1 LDKLTYQPSHM
12 VIAAAGSSMSELT
25 LRDVGLML
33 TRRRIIIY
41 IAVSVFF
48 LLGVLGLTLS
58 TRRYRSVGEIELQKD
73 STSSLGIQTDSAD
86 TPADALEVNMII
98 ETQAKI
104 LQSDSL
110 ALRVIEDLHLE
121 QTSDYQAKWSL
132 LDWVLGC
139 FQAKGTADPKDGS
152 LENSPHRRMRV
163 LKIFHR
169 KLTVKPVAGTRL
181 IDVEYLSPDP
191 QLAASVVNH
200 LLQGLIE
207 KGFQARYDA
216 TMQASSWLSAQLG
229 DLRAT
234 TQELQAKVVKL
245 QQESGVFAVGEVDHE
260 GRDQVYNPTLEKL
273 QMATQAEAQAE
284 SNRIL
289 KGAIDDVVKSGNA
302 ELISGLGGNTVVGGG
317 SSSAIGSSL
326 SLIQNL
332 RLQEASEQAELQQ
345 LSAKFGPAYPKLAE
359 IQENLDAVQAAIR
372 EEVGRV
378 ARRARNDYLVAEQ
391 TEKKTRRDFEA
402 DKSEAKA
409 LNSKTIEYQM
419 VRQEADQTR
428 SLYDDMLRHLKESGL
443 LAGLRSTNISIVDL
457 AKPSD
462 KPAKPVALLYLL
474 GSIVMGLVF
483 GVVAALLRDVTDTR
497 IQDLREI
504 SRELGPLPLCVLPH
518 QKQLASLASGTSLV
532 AKSSLPALE
541 RPHSLFVESL
551 RSLRTSLLL
560 SRSEAPP
567 RSVLVTSPLEGEG
580 KSFLSWNLA
589 ILFAQQ
595 GKRVLLC
602 DANLRH
608 PSLHHNLTFN
618 PTAGLSTLLAG
629 LGNGVS
635 VVIPVPE
642 VPGLFLVPAGPL
654 PPYPAELLTS
664 HCMADLLKLWESQY
678 DLVLLDAPP
687 VLQAT
692 DSVILSSM
700 VNSVLLMAWH
710 QKTPL
715 PALEKSY
722 RMLEEVHS
730 AGGRKINIVVNGVKE
745 QSISY
750 PNRQRELPKPDEK
763 ISASRCLSETRANSN
778 VKSLHR

>member
-1 LDKLTYQPSHM
+1 
-12 VIAAAGSSMSELT
+12 
-25 LRDVGLML
+25 
-33 TRRRIIIY
+33 
-41 IAVSVFF
+41 
-48 LLGVLGLTLS
+48 
-58 TRRYRSVGEIELQKD
+58 
-73 STSSLGIQTDSAD
+73 
-86 TPADALEVNMII
+86 
-98 ETQAKI
+98 
-104 LQSDSL
+104 
-110 ALRVIEDLHLE
+110 
-121 QTSDYQAKWSL
+121 
-132 LDWVLGC
+132 
-139 FQAKGTADPKDGS
+139 
-152 LENSPHRRMRV
+152 MRV

-191 QLAASVVNH
+191 QLAAAVVNH

-229 DLRAT
+229 DLRT
-234 TQELQAKVVKL
+234 KTQELQAKVVKL
-245 QQESGVFAVGEVDHE
+245 QQESGVFAVGEVDRE

-273 QMATQAEAQAE
+273 QMATQAEAQAQ

-289 KGAIDDVVKSGNA
+289 KGAINDVVKSGNA
-302 ELISGLGGNTVVGGG
+302 ELISGLGGNAAAGGG
-317 SSSAIGSSL
+317 SSSGIGGSL
-326 SLIQNL
+326 TLIQNL
-332 RLQEASEQAELQQ
+332 RLQEASEQAQLQQ

-359 IQENLDAVQAAIR
+359 LRGNLDAVQAAIR
-372 EEVGRV
+372 QEVSRV

-391 TEKKTRRDFEA
+391 TEEKTRNDFDA
-402 DKSEAKA
+402 DKREAAA
-409 LNSKTIEYQM
+409 LNNKTIEYQM

-474 GSIVMGLVF
+474 GSILLGLVF

-504 SRELGPLPLCVLPH
+504 SRELGPLPLCMLPY
-518 QKQLASLASGTSLV
+518 QKQRASLPSGTSLV
-532 AKSSLPALE
+532 AKSWLPALD
-541 RPHSLFVESL
+541 RPHSLLVESL

-560 SRSEAPP
+560 SRSGEPP
-567 RSVLVTSPLEGEG
+567 RSVLVTSALEGEG

-602 DANLRH
+602 DANLRQ
-608 PSLHHNLTFN
+608 PWLHRNLQIN
-618 PTAGLSTLLAG
+618 PTAGLSTLLTG
-629 LGNGVS
+629 LDQGGAS
-635 VVIPVPE
+635 VTIPVHE
-642 VPGLFLVPAGPL
+642 VPGLFLIPAGPL
-654 PPYPAELLTS
+654 PPYPAELLAS
-664 HCMADLLKLWESQY
+664 HRMADLVKLWESQY

-687 VLQAT
+687 VLQVT
-692 DSVILSSM
+692 DPVILSSM

-722 RMLEEVHS
+722 RMLDEVHS
-730 AGGRKINIVVNGVKE
+730 ATGRKINIVVNGVKE

-750 PNRQRELPKPDEK
+750 PNSRTRGCRSLMKNLCKLLLLLFAITASSLAQNESLLIGPGDLLHLQVYDTPEMEQRARVTDAGNIPFSFLGKVNVTGLTPEQAAEQIEHRLVAAGVMLHPQVSVRVEAYATQNASVMGQVLKPGH
-763 ISASRCLSETRANSN
+763 LRARYFSQ
-778 VKSLHR
+778 SG